1 MTAKSKHSEKCK
13 GLFVL
18 DWLVVNTSVLNDCD
32 SNKMLSSTFLHEQST
47 SWVYTV
53 STIKYELT

>member
-1 MTAKSKHSEKCK
+1 MTAKSKHGEKCK

-18 DWLVVNTSVLNDCD
+18 DWLVVDTSVLNDCD

-47 SWVYTV
+47 FFTV
-53 STIKYELT
+53 SRYYKI

>member
-1 MTAKSKHSEKCK
+1 MSAKSKHSEKCK

-18 DWLVVNTSVLNDCD
+18 DWLIVDTSVLNVCD

-47 SWVYTV
+47 FFTV
-53 STIKYELT
+53 STIKYELTY

>member
-1 MTAKSKHSEKCK
+1 MTAKRKHSEKCK

-18 DWLVVNTSVLNDCD
+18 DWLIEDTSVLNVCD

-47 SWVYTV
+47 FFTLTV
-53 STIKYELT
+53 STIKY